1 MQPQPSSGQSAP
13 PPDASNLTWALHYA
27 GRGWPVLPLYSV
39 AEGLC
44 TCGDVNCKSPGGHPR
59 AQLGVKDASKN
70 SSQVGLWWRG
80 WRNSNVGIATGNAS
94 GLLVLEIDARNGGD
108 ASYDQL
114 RKKDPAA
121 FTELL
126 EVRTG
131 SGDTHLYFECRTPT
145 PSHANILP
153 GIHVKANA
161 DYVVAPPSLDVG
173 GSHHQ
178 FASSSDLVLP
188 PLPAALSDLIF
199 QASSQTHKGQGTNS
213 SQQSQRQQSQNAD
226 QSSQTQS
233 QHAQGTQSQQA
244 RNQQGQSQ
252 TANQSQQHSQ
262 SSQTAS
268 QGQQSQKTAGIQPA
282 PLPWPHPVDG
292 AVLFDGLTAAL
303 GRHLALPEGAP
314 EAVALWILL
323 THVFDVVDVSPRLAL
338 LSPLPEC
345 GKTTAFAILS
355 RLVRK
360 ALLASNVS
368 PAVIFRAIER
378 YRPTLMMDEADTYM
392 EQRDDFRG
400 ILNSGHTRDAAV
412 VWRADG
418 DKYEPK
424 GFSTWSPIAIAKIGK
439 LPETLAS
446 RSVTIPM
453 RRKRPDESVT
463 PYRAD
468 RDGPSLDELARKCA
482 RWAQDNLQNLKGA
495 DPVMPKQLNNRAA
508 DNWRPLFAIADA
520 VGGDCPD
527 KARRAALVLTG
538 DEIELTSAEQ
548 LLADI
553 WKIKNVYTQRGID
566 RISSNDL
573 CNELRKIQ
581 PGHLPTQGWLAA
593 MLRPF
598 GIRPHTIRIGQST
611 PKGYEFKDF
620 DDAFARYVPESRNTA
635 TTK

>member
-1 MQPQPSSGQSAP
+1 
-13 PPDASNLTWALHYA
+13 
-27 GRGWPVLPLYSV
+27 
-39 AEGLC
+39 
-44 TCGDVNCKSPGGHPR
+44 
-59 AQLGVKDASKN
+59 
-70 SSQVGLWWRG
+70 
-80 WRNSNVGIATGNAS
+80 VGIATGSAS

-173 GSHHQ
+173 GSHQ

-355 RLVRK
+355 RLVLRGSK
-360 ALLASNVS
+360 VCSIHEGKVCEVLGGHLLRAGHHLEGINLDRCGLGNTGLASGNRRPS
-368 PAVIFRAIER
+368 CDGSHDETGSADCEECLTHLKSLPARFLISAGEI
-378 YRPTLMMDEADTYM
+378 A
-392 EQRDDFRG
+392 
-400 ILNSGHTRDAAV
+400 HT
-412 VWRADG
+412 
-418 DKYEPK
+418 
-424 GFSTWSPIAIAKIGK
+424 
-439 LPETLAS
+439 
-446 RSVTIPM
+446 
-453 RRKRPDESVT
+453 
-463 PYRAD
+463 
-468 RDGPSLDELARKCA
+468 
-482 RWAQDNLQNLKGA
+482 
-495 DPVMPKQLNNRAA
+495 
-508 DNWRPLFAIADA
+508 
-520 VGGDCPD
+520 
-527 KARRAALVLTG
+527 AALAL
-538 DEIELTSAEQ
+538 
-548 LLADI
+548 
-553 WKIKNVYTQRGID
+553 
-566 RISSNDL
+566 
-573 CNELRKIQ
+573 
-581 PGHLPTQGWLAA
+581 
-593 MLRPF
+593 
-598 GIRPHTIRIGQST
+598 
-611 PKGYEFKDF
+611 
-620 DDAFARYVPESRNTA
+620 
-635 TTK
+635 